1 MVGTEV
7 DGEGGGGG
15 GVGAVVGVAAAVD
28 GEDEGRHLRAE
39 VAAGE
44 GEGEEPGEGPFR
56 AVFGE
61 DVGREGW
68 EAVAGGLF
76 GVEGAAGDGHAG
88 GFGLGLCLWL
98 EVAWG
103 RGWYLEGS

>member
-1 MVGTEV
+1 MH
-7 DGEGGGGG
+7 GEGGGGG

-44 GEGEEPGEGPFR
+44 GEGEEAGEGPFG
-56 AVFGE
+56 AVFCE

-68 EAVAGGLF
+68 EAVAGGFF

-88 GFGLGLCLWL
+88 GLG
-98 EVAWG
+98 
-103 RGWYLEGS
+103 